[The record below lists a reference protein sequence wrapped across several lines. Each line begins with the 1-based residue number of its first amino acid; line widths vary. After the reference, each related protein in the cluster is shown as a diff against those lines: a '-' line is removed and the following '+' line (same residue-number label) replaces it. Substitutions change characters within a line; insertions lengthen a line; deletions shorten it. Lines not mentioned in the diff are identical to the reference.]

1 MVQELR
7 QKLSRVSN
15 QHFIPEIDG
24 LRFLAIFLVI
34 LLHAKTT
41 VFKEFDGAF
50 NKKELL
56 QNPLFYIIYHGDLG
70 VKIFFSISGFI
81 LAMPFSKA
89 GRDHQPFPSLKNFYL
104 RRLTRLE
111 PPFFLVMIGLF
122 VVTGIQSHQLNW
134 DYFKHFLASISYSH
148 LFIYGQWSPINPVT
162 WSLETEVQFYLLL
175 PLFAYAFRIS
185 NQTYRWLVVLLF
197 TILLSIL
204 ARNIDL
210 YAMNLQKSLLR
221 YWGFFAVGML
231 FADFY
236 QNQNGWIKGKKSFLF
251 DVIGLIC
258 FSFLLGNYPITLDN
272 FWFKN
277 IHSFNY
283 IWVFPFFLSVFR
295 GKILSWIFTLPW
307 IVIFGGMCYTIY
319 LIHYPILFLL
329 GGKVLPFL
337 PKANPVGFWEV
348 YIPFLLISFVVLALF
363 SAVFFVIFEKPFM
376 YKDWPEKWQAAI
388 KSRFR
393 KSNT

>member
-1 MVQELR
+1 
-7 QKLSRVSN
+7 
-15 QHFIPEIDG
+15 
-24 LRFLAIFLVI
+24 
-34 LLHAKTT
+34 
-41 VFKEFDGAF
+41 
-50 NKKELL
+50 
-56 QNPLFYIIYHGDLG
+56 
-70 VKIFFSISGFI
+70 
-81 LAMPFSKA
+81 
-89 GRDHQPFPSLKNFYL
+89 
-104 RRLTRLE
+104 
-111 PPFFLVMIGLF
+111 
-122 VVTGIQSHQLNW
+122 
-134 DYFKHFLASISYSH
+134 
-148 LFIYGQWSPINPVT
+148 
-162 WSLETEVQFYLLL
+162 
-175 PLFAYAFRIS
+175 
-185 NQTYRWLVVLLF
+185 
-197 TILLSIL
+197 
-204 ARNIDL
+204 
-210 YAMNLQKSLLR
+210 MNLQKSLLR

>member
-1 MVQELR
+1 MIQELR

-41 VFKEFDGAF
+41 LFKEFVGAF
-50 NKKELL
+50 DKKELL

-89 GRDHQPFPSLKNFYL
+89 GMEKKPFPSLKNFYL

-111 PPFFLVMIGLF
+111 PPFILVMIGLF
-122 VVTGIQSHQLNW
+122 FVTGIQSDQLNW
-134 DYFKHFLASISYSH
+134 DYFKHLLASITYSH
-148 LFIYGQWSPINPVT
+148 QLIYGYWSPINPVT

-175 PLFAYAFRIS
+175 PLFAVAFRIS
-185 NQTYRWLVVLLF
+185 KSSLRWGVLLVF
-197 TILLSIL
+197 TIFLTLLSQ
-204 ARNIDL
+204 NVDL
-210 YAMNLQKSLLR
+210 EVVHLKKSLLR
-221 YWGFFAVGML
+221 YWGFFCVGML
-231 FADFY
+231 FADLY
-236 QNQNGWIKGKKSFLF
+236 QHRLDLIRGKKSIFF
-251 DVIGLIC
+251 DSIGILS
-258 FSFLLGNYPITLDN
+258 FFLLFGKFDGFLEDGVRKI
-272 FWFKN
+272 FQ
-277 IHSFNY
+277 SFNY
-283 IWVFPFFLSVFR
+283 IWVFPLFLAVFR
-295 GKILSWIFTLPW
+295 GRMLSWFFTLPW

-329 GGKVLPFL
+329 GQKIAPFL
-337 PKANPVGFWEV
+337 AGGTPNFWGV
-348 YIPFLLISFVVLALF
+348 YLPFLLISLLVLAVV
-363 SAVFFVIFEKPFM
+363 SSVFFMFFEKPFM
-376 YKDWPEKWQAAI
+376 YKDWPEKWREAV